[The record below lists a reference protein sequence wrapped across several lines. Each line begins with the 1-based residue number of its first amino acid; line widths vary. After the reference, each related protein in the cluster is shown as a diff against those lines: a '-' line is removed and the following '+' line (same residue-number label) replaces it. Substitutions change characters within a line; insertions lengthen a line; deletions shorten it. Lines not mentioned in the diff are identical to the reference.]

1 MGKFPLWSAITS
13 PTSIHADAGLIP
25 DLVQWVKDPSSI
37 GMSCGVG
44 WRCSL
49 DPMLLW
55 RWHRPAATFLIQPLA
70 WEIPYAVSAVLKS
83 KNEKNNNRNS
93 LSSHCGLAVMNP
105 TSILEDVGFI
115 PGLYQWVKG
124 SRVVV
129 SCGVG
134 RRHGSDLALLWL
146 WHWLVAIALIQSL
159 AWELPYVTGAVPKD
173 KRKKNLE
180 TARS

>member
-1 MGKFPLWSAITS
+1 
-13 PTSIHADAGLIP
+13 
-25 DLVQWVKDPSSI
+25 
-37 GMSCGVG
+37 
-44 WRCSL
+44 
-49 DPMLLW
+49 MLLW

-146 WHWLVAIALIQSL
+146 WCRPAAAAQIGPL
-159 AWELPYVTGAVPKD
+159 AWESTYAAGVALKD
-173 KRKKNLE
+173 KNEKK
-180 TARS
+180 TM